1 MLDFSGILKNLLSV
15 KNLDLNNSYHT
26 NNPNNN
32 SCCWDVGDE
41 LAIREESCL
50 SGDPVTAHAETGLEA
65 SGWSL
70 STVCLTDWDSI
81 ITLLVNSG
89 PTREVQEV
97 NFAWMDK
104 GVALRRSN
112 HRQQGNSDRSGTSVP
127 FQRGYTP
134 DPSGQLLDP
143 SLVDDAV
150 GAVKQS
156 ADRAMVSTAAQQFLD
171 SLPDLSYVLC

>member
-1 MLDFSGILKNLLSV
+1 MLDFSGILKNLLSA
-15 KNLDLNNSYHT
+15 KNLDLNNNNNSYQA

-41 LAIREESCL
+41 LSTREESCL
-50 SGDPVTAHAETGLEA
+50 SGDPVAAHAETGLEA
-65 SGWSL
+65 SGWSP

-89 PTREVQEV
+89 PTRELQEA

-112 HRQQGNSDRSGTSVP
+112 HRQQGNSDRSGISV
-127 FQRGYTP
+127 RDYTP
-134 DPSGQLLDP
+134 DPSA
-143 SLVDDAV
+143 SLVDGAV
-150 GAVKQS
+150 GAVEQS